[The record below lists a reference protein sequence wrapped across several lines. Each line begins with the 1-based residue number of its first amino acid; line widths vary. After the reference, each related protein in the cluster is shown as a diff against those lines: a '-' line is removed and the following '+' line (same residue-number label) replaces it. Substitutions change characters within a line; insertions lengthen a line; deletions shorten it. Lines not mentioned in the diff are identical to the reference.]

1 MTKTDLILVFG
12 VNGLIS
18 FIMLAIGIISY
29 VRVKKFLASAIE
41 TRGTVVQSVFKS
53 SGDDGSGSMYSP
65 KIRFTDRMGKEFEF
79 TENWSSNRPD
89 FKIGDEVIVLYDPAR
104 PQKARRGGK
113 KWKFFF
119 VAWLVGGLGI
129 LFSCILLLI
138 MIIMLF
144 VPFKFTN

>member
-1 MTKTDLILVFG
+1 MTKTELILVLG

-18 FIMLAIGIISY
+18 FFMLAIGIISY
-29 VRVKKFLASAIE
+29 VRTKRFLSSAVE
-41 TRGTVVQSVFKS
+41 TRGQVIGNVFKG
-53 SGDDGSGSMYSP
+53 SGEGGGSMYSP
-65 KIRFTDRMGKEFEF
+65 KIQFTDRMGKQFEF

-89 FKIGDEVIVLYDPAR
+89 FKIGDEVIVLYDPAK

-129 LFSCILLLI
+129 LFSGILLFFIII
-138 MIIMLF
+138 MIF
-144 VPFKFTN
+144 VPLI